1 MRKLLILIVVLLV
14 GLLALTAAFFNYTE
28 VDAAVRGSL
37 RDLVPQTWQER
48 LRPLRAPIIIDF
60 SPRWEATDVSPHA
73 PVSLTFLTPMNAA
86 STEANVTIGFDTP
99 SATQPKEPHVAGT
112 FTWEDPQTLT
122 FTPAEAWPLDT
133 QITVTVGR
141 GARSRLGRRM
151 ERPFTFRFT
160 TVGPPRVVET
170 EPAQEAQYAF
180 LDPYAEG
187 RVVLTFNRLMDHASV
202 ESRLRITPEPFN
214 LQMEWLGNQLLI
226 GGAFE
231 PSTTYRVTLLSGAV
245 DAAYGL
251 AIEEDLSWAFTTT
264 QRYPYLAIVGVGR
277 FGLIEADQP
286 AQLTLS
292 MVNVSRVD
300 LALYRIDVPTYI
312 QMIGFSYDDW
322 RWYEPEGEPLESW
335 VIEPQAPLDQEVQR
349 PLDLDPLPPGLY
361 YLMATSPE
369 RAGDSQVLVVSRSA
383 LTLKHTTDQ
392 VLVWAT
398 ELADGSPIADLS
410 LTVYDEEGQALTT
423 GRTDGDGIFFA
434 DLPTTTGS
442 LHVVAEREGD
452 PSTGSGYDVAVVSD
466 LWQDGIEPWRFRGV
480 LWQWEMRPQRYRVF
494 LYTDR
499 PLYRP
504 GQRVHFKGIVRRDDD
519 GRYEQPPAGTPV
531 QIKVA
536 NWRGNVLYE
545 KALETT
551 PFGSISDDFPLSS
564 EVGLGE
570 YFIQATVDGE
580 EYRTTF
586 RIEEYRKPEYSV
598 TVQFDRDSYINGD
611 TIQATVNASYFFGA
625 PAAQAQVRWTLYAND
640 YWFTW
645 PGGELDFGGFP
656 EVRYWGYGR
665 EVASGEGL
673 TDEEGNLS
681 LSLPADISR
690 EERSQIFTLEASV
703 TDPAQQPVSGLA
715 TALVHRGTFYIGLRP
730 ESYVAAKGQE
740 TAFLVQTVDTGGQPR
755 GGVDLTYTLFGVTW
769 RSWRDPDGRW
779 RWGEERLEVASGG
792 LTTDEEGRGRIP
804 FTPPHGGS
812 YELKAQGQDERG
824 NRVLGTSW
832 LWVADPEE
840 MVGWRFEDHDRIEL
854 VADKRRYQ
862 PGETARILVQSPYQR
877 ARALITVE
885 RGRIISHRL
894 MDLESNSAIIEVTI
908 EPDYY
913 PNVYV
918 STVLIPQGGPPS
930 FKVGYAE
937 LRVESQEKLL
947 SVSVTADRE
956 RYEPREEATYTI
968 ETRDAQGEPVSAEVS
983 LGVVDAALY
992 ALAGG
997 RVPDIVEGF
1006 YGRRLL
1012 AVRTAGSLTI
1022 HVERVNVR
1030 RDYGGGGG
1038 PGEEQ
1043 PRRLFPDVA
1052 YWNPTIVTDEQG
1064 RAQVSFALPDNLT
1077 TWRATALAVT
1087 ADTRVGSAQEEVI
1100 TTKDLILRPVL
1111 PRFLTVGDE
1120 AVLGAVVHNYTGETV
1135 AAEVSLSATNL
1146 ELPTETLTRTG
1157 IIGPGQ
1163 ALRVD
1168 WPVKV
1173 TKALSTTI
1181 TMWARTPVADDGV
1194 EITLP
1199 ILPFGEKV
1207 VQADAGE
1214 VEDLT
1219 IRTVNVPPEAEF
1231 ATLNVDTAPSLAAGL
1246 IEGLEYLTGYPYG
1259 CVEQT
1264 MSRFL
1269 PDVLVAQTMAKL
1281 GLRNPRLEEELPK
1294 QVEEGLQRLYRFQH
1308 YDGGWGWWEA
1318 DETGAYQ
1325 TAYVVYGLNEAKLA
1339 GFEVNEEVLA
1349 RGAEALRRPLVETE
1363 NLNLKAYIIYVL
1375 TKYGEGDISLAR
1387 SLLDRQAQLDLYARA
1402 YLALA
1407 LHLSG
1412 DDVSARA
1419 LVDDLASKS
1428 IETAATA
1435 HWEERERD
1443 WQMMS
1448 SDGRTTALVLQA
1460 LLALDPENPLIPKA
1474 VRWLMRNRL
1483 GGYWRTTQETAATI
1497 IALAD
1502 YLAVSGELEADYRYR
1517 VYVNGEPLGEEVV
1530 TRENVAE
1537 HREFVVTD
1545 LVAGDNEIKIVKV
1558 ACSHPGQEG
1567 LGTDPFTNGVRACK
1581 EGAGR
1586 LYFATTLRYYLE
1598 RDRIEADRS
1607 SGGPAVRREYLHPE
1621 TGEPLTE
1628 VRVGDLIRVR
1638 LTVDLPRD
1646 MWYVI
1651 VEDPLPAGAEAVNF
1665 TLATSGLRG
1674 GQFEV
1679 YWSHPELRDEKAV
1692 FFTTRLWEGTHEYT
1706 YLIRATTAGR
1716 FRALP
1721 AEVTPM
1727 YEPEVWGR
1735 SDSAVFEIKP

>member
-1 MRKLLILIVVLLV
+1 MRKLLILIAVLLV
-14 GLLALTAAFFNYTE
+14 CILALIAAFLNFTE
-28 VDAAVRGSL
+28 VDAAVRSSL
-37 RDLVPQTWQER
+37 RNVVPQTWQER
-48 LRPLRAPIIIDF
+48 LRSLRAPIIMDF

-73 PVSLTFLTPMNAA
+73 PVALTFLTPMNDA
-86 STEANVTIGFDTP
+86 SVETNVTF
-99 SATQPKEPHVAGT
+99 EPQVAGT
-112 FTWEDPQTLT
+112 FAWEDPQIVT
-122 FTPAEAWPLDT
+122 FTPAEAWPLNT
-133 QITVTVGR
+133 QITVAVGR

-180 LDPYAEG
+180 LDPYTDG

-202 ESRLRITPEPFN
+202 ESRLQITPEPFN
-214 LQMEWLGNQLLI
+214 LQLEWVGKQILI
-226 GGAFE
+226 GGSFK
-231 PSTTYRVTLLSGAV
+231 PSTTYRVTLLSGAK

-264 QRYPYLAIVGVGR
+264 ERYPYLAIVGVGR
-277 FGLIEADQP
+277 FGLLQADQP

-300 LALYRIDVPTYI
+300 LALYQIALPTYI
-312 QMIGFSYDDW
+312 EMIGFSYDDW
-322 RWYEPEGEPLESW
+322 RWYEPEAEPLKSW
-335 VIEPQAPLDQEVQR
+335 TIEPQAPLDEDVQR
-349 PLDLDPLPPGLY
+349 PLDMDSLSPGLY
-361 YLMATSPE
+361 YLTTATPE
-369 RAGDSQVLVVSRSA
+369 KAGDSQVLVVSHSA
-383 LTLKHTTDQ
+383 LTLKRTTDQ
-392 VLVWAT
+392 ILVWAT
-398 ELADGSPIADLS
+398 ELADGSAIADLP
-410 LTVYDEEGQALTT
+410 LTIYDEEGEALTT
-423 GRTDGDGIFFA
+423 GRTDDDGIFFA
-434 DLPTTTGS
+434 PLPHPPLVEGREELGTTSTI
-442 LHVVAEREGD
+442 HVVAEREND
-452 PSTGSGYDVAVVSD
+452 LAVVSD
-466 LWQDGIEPWRFRGV
+466 QWQDGIEPWRFEGV
-480 LWQWEMRPQRYRVF
+480 LWRWEMSPQRYKVF

-519 GRYEQPPAGTPV
+519 GSYEQPPAGTPV

-536 NWRGNVLYE
+536 NWQENVLYE
-545 KALETT
+545 KTLETT
-551 PFGSISDDFPLSS
+551 PFGSISDDFPLNP
-564 EVGLGE
+564 EVGLGG
-570 YFIQATVDGE
+570 YFIRATLDGE
-580 EYRTTF
+580 ETQTTF
-586 RIEEYRKPEYSV
+586 QIEEYRKPEYSV
-598 TVQFDRDSYINGD
+598 SVQFDRATYINGD

-625 PAAQAQVRWTLYAND
+625 PAAHAQVRWTLYSND

-645 PGGELDFGGFP
+645 PSGDFDFGGFP
-656 EVRYWGYGR
+656 EQRYWGYGR

-690 EERSQIFTLEASV
+690 EERSQVFTLDAMV

-715 TALVHRGTFYIGLRP
+715 TALIHRGTFYIGLRP
-730 ESYVAAKGQE
+730 ESYVATRGEE
-740 TAFLVQTVDTGGQPR
+740 TGFQVQTVDTEGQPR
-755 GGVDLTYTLFGVTW
+755 GGVDLTYTISSVTW
-769 RSWRDPDGRW
+769 RSWRTSDGQW
-779 RWGEERLEVASGG
+779 QWEEERHEVASGSS
-792 LTTDEEGRGRIP
+792 TTGGEGKGRIP
-804 FTPPHGGS
+804 FIPPHGGS
-812 YELKAQGQDERG
+812 YELEAEGQDERG
-824 NRVLGTSW
+824 NRVLGSSW
-832 LWVADPEE
+832 LWVADPER

-854 VADKRRYQ
+854 VTDKRRYQ
-862 PGETARILVQSPYQR
+862 IGETARILVQSPYER
-877 ARALITVE
+877 ARALVTIE
-885 RGRIISHRL
+885 RGRIISHHL
-894 MDLESNSAIIEVTI
+894 MDLESNSAIIEVPI
-908 EPDYY
+908 EPETY
-913 PNVYV
+913 PNIYV
-918 STVLIPQGGPPS
+918 STVLIPQGGFGDTYPS

-937 LRVESQEKLL
+937 LQVESDEKML
-947 SVSVTADRE
+947 SVSVASDRE
-956 RYEPREEATYTI
+956 RYKPREEATYTI

-983 LGVVDAALY
+983 LGIVDAALY
-992 ALAGG
+992 ALASGQA
-997 RVPDIVEGF
+997 PNIVEGF

-1022 HVERVNVR
+1022 LVERVNVR

-1052 YWNPTIVTDEQG
+1052 YWNPTIVTDDQG
-1064 RAQVSFALPDNLT
+1064 RAQVSFTMPDNLT

-1087 ADTRVGSAQEEVI
+1087 ADTRVGSAAEDAI
-1100 TTKDLILRPVL
+1100 TTKDLILRPAL

-1120 AVLGAVVHNYTGETV
+1120 AVLKAVVHNYTGETV
-1135 AAEVSLSATNL
+1135 SAEISLSATNL
-1146 ELPTETLTRTG
+1146 ALPTEILTRTG
-1157 IIGPGQ
+1157 LIGQGQ
-1163 ALRVD
+1163 AIRVD
-1168 WPVKV
+1168 WPVSV

-1181 TMWARTPVADDGV
+1181 TMWARTPTASDGV

-1214 VEDLT
+1214 VEEEVA

-1231 ATLNVDTAPSLAAGL
+1231 AELSVDTSPSLAAGL
-1246 IEGLEYLTGYPYG
+1246 IDSLEYLTGYPYG
-1259 CVEQT
+1259 CIEQT

-1269 PDVLVAQTMAKL
+1269 PDVLVAQTMTKL
-1281 GLRNPRLEEELPK
+1281 GLHNEQLEEELPK
-1294 QVEEGLQRLYRFQH
+1294 QVEVGLLRLYRAQH

-1325 TAYVVYGLNEAKLA
+1325 TAYVVYGLNEARLA
-1339 GFEVNEEVLA
+1339 GFDVDEEVLT

-1375 TKYGEGDISLAR
+1375 TRYGEGDISLAR

-1402 YLALA
+1402 YLALS

-1419 LVDDLASKS
+1419 LVDDLASKA

-1435 HWEERERD
+1435 HWNEGERD

-1460 LLALDPENPLIPKA
+1460 MLALEPENPLIPKA

-1502 YLAVSGELEADYRYR
+1502 YLAVSGELEADYRYQ
-1517 VYVNGEPLGEEVV
+1517 VTVNGEFLGEEVV

-1545 LVAGDNEIKIVKV
+1545 LVAGDNEIKII
-1558 ACSHPGQEG
+1558 
-1567 LGTDPFTNGVRACK
+1567 K

-1586 LYFATTLRYYLE
+1586 LYFATALRYYLE

-1607 SGGPAVRREYLHPE
+1607 PSGPTVRREYLDPE
-1621 TGEPLTE
+1621 TEEPLTE
-1628 VRVGDLIRVR
+1628 IHVGDLIRVK
-1638 LTVDLPRD
+1638 LTVDLPWD
-1646 MWYVI
+1646 VWYVI

-1665 TLATSGLRG
+1665 SLATSGVRG
-1674 GQFEV
+1674 GELQY
-1679 YWSHPELRDEKAV
+1679 YWSHPDLRDEKAV
-1692 FFTTRLWEGTHEYT
+1692 FFTTYLWEETHEYT
-1706 YLIRATTAGR
+1706 YLIRATTAGH

-1721 AEVTPM
+1721 AEITLM

-1735 SDSAVFEIKP
+1735 SASAVFDIKP